1 MYLMETQTEL
11 SNNVYMYNIHRTC
24 TCTSTVEPVN
34 NGVVGPQIVPYM
46 EVSLKLLK
54 RLPLFIHVGPDLNVS

>member
-1 MYLMETQTEL
+1 
-11 SNNVYMYNIHRTC
+11 MYNIHRTC